1 MTRRVT
7 FMLVA
12 ATCLPLIAGVPQ
24 ARAQASG
31 QGVQDEVIVAGPQ
44 PEPVP
49 QDPEA
54 TAAAEAPQIGGVS
67 GRLAVNLAS
76 GSGNQQINGA
86 VIAIGDVAIGS
97 AAAHQTILSADPRD
111 RATRIVIEG
120 EAFARTSGMAGI
132 NIAAGS
138 QNQMANLAAV
148 AIGNHEALSDQLLSQ
163 SRASIEPS
171 GSTGGTGDRNDS
183 IQISDNAFRDSSGL
197 IQVNLIGGER
207 NSSSNIFVMSVLD
220 EDFP

>member
-1 MTRRVT
+1 
-7 FMLVA
+7 
-12 ATCLPLIAGVPQ
+12 
-24 ARAQASG
+24 
-31 QGVQDEVIVAGPQ
+31 
-44 PEPVP
+44 
-49 QDPEA
+49 
-54 TAAAEAPQIGGVS
+54 
-67 GRLAVNLAS
+67 
-76 GSGNQQINGA
+76 
-86 VIAIGDVAIGS
+86 
-97 AAAHQTILSADPRD
+97 
-111 RATRIVIEG
+111 
-120 EAFARTSGMAGI
+120 MAGI
-132 NIAAGS
+132 NIAAGN

-163 SRASIEPS
+163 SRASIEPN

>member
-1 MTRRVT
+1 
-7 FMLVA
+7 MLLA
-12 ATCLPLIAGVPQ
+12 ASCLPLIAGVPQ

-31 QGVQDEVIVAGPQ
+31 QGVQDEVIVAGP
-44 PEPVP
+44 EPVP

-54 TAAAEAPQIGGVS
+54 TAAAEVPQIGGVS

-76 GSGNQQINGA
+76 GNGNQQINGA

-97 AAAHQTILSADPRD
+97 AAADQTMLSADPRD

-120 EAFARTSGMAGI
+120 DAFARTSGMAGI
-132 NIAAGS
+132 NIAAGN

-163 SRASIEPS
+163 SRASIEPN